1 MISTKVFS
9 LSAGTGACHAPVFAG
24 RGKGMIVVSGK
35 DLSFRKAHYR
45 GFSLLKS
52 ISDGVVFCHLIFQ
65 GKLYFRVYHISKRRR
80 QKSARRTRS
89 HRIKFCVL
97 WGLGGA
103 ALNKQF
109 VANG

>member
-1 MISTKVFS
+1 
-9 LSAGTGACHAPVFAG
+9 
-24 RGKGMIVVSGK
+24 MIVVSGK

-65 GKLYFRVYHISKRRR
+65 GKLYFRVYHISKRGEQFTYPYAPKRGIGYR
-80 QKSARRTRS
+80 QKSVRRTRS
-89 HRIKFCVL
+89 HRIKFCVQ
-97 WGLGGA
+97 WGIGGA

>member
-65 GKLYFRVYHISKRRR
+65 GKLYFRVYHISKRGE
-80 QKSARRTRS
+80 QFTYPICPETG
-89 HRIKFCVL
+89 HRGTDKKAF
-97 WGLGGA
+97 A
-103 ALNKQF
+103 ER
-109 VANG
+109 VATE